1 MVVVRYEA
9 GREGYR
15 LLPSPSPSKGRRVTS
30 SPPTPLAPLPPILP
44 AYLGLEEQG
53 EELRVGIRGREDSRF
68 INSQPEISQLGLR
81 LFQTSSK
88 EITLGEVSRTG
99 KPRTRV
105 ESGRGKL
112 QLVRHQRLPQAAYQ
126 TNF

>member
-1 MVVVRYEA
+1 M
-9 GREGYR
+9 
-15 LLPSPSPSKGRRVTS
+15 TS

-44 AYLGLEEQG
+44 AYLRLATRGKEESKLG
-53 EELRVGIRGREDSRF
+53 
-68 INSQPEISQLGLR
+68 NSQPAISQLGLR

-88 EITLGEVSRTG
+88 EISLGEVSRTG

-105 ESGRGKL
+105 KSGRGKL